1 MRTAVQGP
9 DGAWYMITS
18 GDGNNV
24 YPGMNKINQAVGP
37 DVFRN
42 LDQQMRANIERHH
55 VTQ

>member
-9 DGAWYMITS
+9 SGEWYMITS
-18 GDGNNV
+18 GDGNNIV
-24 YPGMNKINQAVGP
+24 PVMNKINEAVGP